1 MSKQNKNC
9 FRSQGGAV
17 IEMKFRQSDAR
28 HTAVSG
34 TSHVVFNDESN
45 PPKLESRA
53 EGHGLN
59 KRYYFYD

>member
-1 MSKQNKNC
+1 MGKHNKNC

-17 IEMKFRQSDAR
+17 IEMKFRQSD
-28 HTAVSG
+28 SG
-34 TSHVVFNDESN
+34 QTIAAGFSHVVFNDESS
-45 PPKLESRA
+45 PPKPEVLA

>member
-1 MSKQNKNC
+1 MSNHNKNC

-17 IEMKFRQSDAR
+17 IEMKFRQSDFLQ
-28 HTAVSG
+28 
-34 TSHVVFNDESN
+34 TSVAGAAHVVFNDESN
-45 PPKLESRA
+45 PPKVDTQS